1 MSDRD
6 RRYFFRG
13 YLKSFFILDFA
24 PLAPIPLPSASPL
37 KRETRGEQELEVPA
51 PSNLPQKKGETICSL
66 PKIGEG

>member
-37 KRETRGEQELEVPA
+37 KRETRGEQELEVPYTW
-51 PSNLPQKKGETICSL
+51 GI
-66 PKIGEG
+66 